1 MKKKYFGTDGIRAKA
16 NSSKL
21 NGNTL
26 MLLGMA
32 LGNFFTDG
40 NHRHRVVIGKDTR
53 LSGYMIEQAIT
64 SGLLYIAI
72 FCSPKIT
79 IFPAKECIAI
89 ILSCPH
95 TDFKSI

>member
-40 NHRHRVVIGKDTR
+40 NHRHRAVI
-53 LSGYMIEQAIT
+53 
-64 SGLLYIAI
+64 
-72 FCSPKIT
+72 
-79 IFPAKECIAI
+79 
-89 ILSCPH
+89 
-95 TDFKSI
+95 